1 MSSLYIKDD
10 AKFLPSL
17 GLGDD
22 AGVDDTS
29 PEGKAP
35 SLVLAKKSVIGL
47 HPVKTKTFIVTFINH
62 KQPQYV

>member
-1 MSSLYIKDD
+1 MSMLSLSIKDD
-10 AKFLPSL
+10 AKFLPWL

-29 PEGKAP
+29 PEGEAP

-62 KQPQYV
+62 K